1 MGAIVPKALDAID
14 PDDLIERVDLDAALA
29 RMDLDALLARIDLQ
43 ALLARIDL
51 DQLVQQVDVNGLVQQ
66 VDVDGLIQRVDVDA
80 LIQRIDVDAL
90 MGRVDV
96 DALMAR
102 VDVNAMLDRVD
113 LPALVA
119 RAGIDQ
125 IVRDATT
132 GIATRSIDLAR
143 RQVLGID
150 VVALGLV
157 DRVLRRRPAPADPV
171 VPAAA
176 PAVGVD
182 RRRPGGPLARSLAFL
197 LDSLTV
203 SASFGLLVALGA
215 TLIGLFAG
223 RSVDLAG
230 RGGPAYVA
238 AFLAWWFLYLWIAGS
253 IAGRTV
259 GKAVVGLQIVAVDGG
274 RVRPARAA
282 LRAIVLPVSLVFG
295 LGLLP
300 AVLGRTRR
308 AVHDRVA
315 GTRVVVDWG
324 GRDVALPGVLSSWL
338 EDRTS
343 PVQRTNTP

>member
-1 MGAIVPKALDAID
+1 MGAIVPRALDAID

-43 ALLARIDL
+43 DLLDRIDIDAL
-51 DQLVQQVDVNGLVQQ
+51 IRR
-66 VDVDGLIQRVDVDA
+66 VDVDSLVQEVDVDA
-80 LIQRIDVDAL
+80 LIQRVDVDAL

-96 DALMAR
+96 DALMGR

-132 GIATRSIDLAR
+132 GIATRSLDLAR

-157 DRVLRRRPAPADPV
+157 DRVLRRRPLDRGSAARPAGSGDDPLR
-171 VPAAA
+171 PA
-176 PAVGVD
+176 
-182 RRRPGGPLARSLAFL
+182 GPLARSLAFL

-215 TLIGLFAG
+215 TLVGLFAG
-223 RSVDLAG
+223 RPVDLG
-230 RGGPAYVA
+230 DGGPGYIA
-238 AFLAWWFLYLWIAGS
+238 AFLVWWFLYLWIAGS

-259 GKAVVGLQIVAVDGG
+259 GKAVVGLQIVALDGG

-282 LRAIVLPVSLVFG
+282 LRAVVLPVSLVFG
-295 LGLLP
+295 LGLVP
-300 AVLGRTRR
+300 AVVGRSRR
-308 AVHDRVA
+308 TLHDRAA
-315 GTRVVVDWG
+315 GTRVVVEWG
-324 GRDVALPGVLSSWL
+324 GRDVALPGLLNEWI
-338 EDRTS
+338 EDRAV
-343 PVQRTNTP
+343 PEQRTISP